1 MIRQGTKT
9 HLPGVFPLQQMNF
22 KQESSEIK
30 EGRTFNYLTA
40 ATHLLSLPGGPKSQS
55 KKQHARS
62 QSTYLSK
69 CYVLGTGNGSVIENS
84 VPSRGSSG
92 LSMGKSVIKESTVTR
107 ALRVQGRYSSQA
119 GLRAIINFFLLFLIY
134 SIDWGSYSVISY
146 PPQQLEMVGD
156 ALWRHELLSRSLP
169 VGFRKTFIFLT
180 KEEKKLESKNDLP
193 GKHI

>member
-1 MIRQGTKT
+1 
-9 HLPGVFPLQQMNF
+9 
-22 KQESSEIK
+22 
-30 EGRTFNYLTA
+30 
-40 ATHLLSLPGGPKSQS
+40 
-55 KKQHARS
+55 
-62 QSTYLSK
+62 
-69 CYVLGTGNGSVIENS
+69 
-84 VPSRGSSG
+84 
-92 LSMGKSVIKESTVTR
+92 MGKSVIKDKTVTR

-119 GLRAIINFFLLFLIY
+119 GLRAIINFFLLFLIC

-146 PPQQLEMVGD
+146 PPLQLEMIGD